1 MPHLIENSWRWLS
14 HMEQSHS
21 AHHSQMLPRNGTNK
35 NFQLRSDDMYPEMNI
50 YALVLNRYSEQASRV
65 SRGQRAPFSLSL
77 LWPGDA
83 GTLLVGKRCSVGVFH
98 VVEGTTPMLH
108 LLHWVLTGIKPI
120 SVALFFFFFPTSF
133 LCPVFPFFSYSQF
146 AGEQPQ
152 QQLSFCL
159 KALTLQLG

>member
-120 SVALFFFFFPTSF
+120 SVALFFFFFPQ
-133 LCPVFPFFSYSQF
+133 VFS
-146 AGEQPQ
+146 A
-152 QQLSFCL
+152 LSSSSSVIVNSL
-159 KALTLQLG
+159 VNNHSNN

>member
-1 MPHLIENSWRWLS
+1 
-14 HMEQSHS
+14 
-21 AHHSQMLPRNGTNK
+21 MLPRNGTNK

-108 LLHWVLTGIKPI
+108 LLH
-120 SVALFFFFFPTSF
+120 
-133 LCPVFPFFSYSQF
+133 
-146 AGEQPQ
+146 
-152 QQLSFCL
+152 
-159 KALTLQLG
+159 